1 MSAKDVFIALLGS
14 LVALTGHAQ
23 INTQELGQSAILS
36 QTNSFTGTGL
46 LSVNHSLDVEL
57 NKGQDQSDQHLHTST
72 PLNCCQ
78 LSPDHGQS
86 SQSSQSSGTT
96 ASNIKGSQQSTM
108 SMQLI
113 GYLVAIPSGTFRR
126 GDINKAGYK
135 DELPIHEV
143 EITAFCMQSHEVTWS
158 QYQPCID
165 AGICPDNSASGGD
178 NGWGKDN
185 LPVINVSWMDIT
197 EKYIPWLNN
206 QTGKTFRL
214 PSEAEWEYA
223 ARAGSS
229 TKYSWGNGV
238 DSSKANYDRHNGKTM
253 PVKSYA
259 TNDWGLHNMH
269 GNVWEWTQDCWND
282 NYTGAPK
289 DGSAWVEGDCNRR
302 VKRGGSWEAGAIMMR
317 SAVRFGGLLNKRN
330 RNNGFRLVHD

>member
-1 MSAKDVFIALLGS
+1 MSAKDVLITLLGS
-14 LVALTGHAQ
+14 LVTLTSHAQ
-23 INTQELGQSAILS
+23 INTLELGRSAVLS
-36 QTNSFTGTGL
+36 PTNSFTGTRL
-46 LSVNHSLDVEL
+46 LSENHSLDDEL
-57 NKGQDQSDQHLHTST
+57 NKGLDQSDQDLHTST
-72 PLNCCQ
+72 QSNCHQ
-78 LSPDHGQS
+78 LSSAYGQS
-86 SQSSQSSGTT
+86 SQSDGTVVNNDDGSQRGTT
-96 ASNIKGSQQSTM
+96 AT
-108 SMQLI
+108 QLI
-113 GYLVAIPSGTFRR
+113 GYLVAIPSGSFRM
-126 GDINKAGYK
+126 GDINRVGYD

-143 EITAFCMQSHEVTWS
+143 EIAAFCMQSHEITWN
-158 QYQPCID
+158 QYQYCID
-165 AGICPDNSASGGD
+165 AGVCPDNSASGGD
-178 NGWGKDN
+178 NGWGKGN
-185 LPVINVSWMDIT
+185 RPVINVSWMDIT

-214 PSEAEWEYA
+214 PFEAEWEYA

-238 DSSKANYDRHNGKTM
+238 DSSKANYDHRLNGKTM

-259 TNDWGLHNMH
+259 ANDWGLYDMH

>member
-1 MSAKDVFIALLGS
+1 MSAKDVLITLLGS
-14 LVALTGHAQ
+14 LVTLTSHAQ
-23 INTQELGQSAILS
+23 INTLELGRSGILS
-36 QTNSFTGTGL
+36 PTNSFTGTRL
-46 LSVNHSLDVEL
+46 LSENHSLDDEL
-57 NKGQDQSDQHLHTST
+57 NKGLDQSDQHLQTLT
-72 PLNCCQ
+72 PSNCHQ
-78 LSPDHGQS
+78 LSSVYGQS
-86 SQSSQSSGTT
+86 SQSAGTT
-96 ASNIKGSQQSTM
+96 ATNAEGSQQSTITTR
-108 SMQLI
+108 LI
-113 GYLVAIPSGTFRR
+113 GHLVAIPSGNFSR
-126 GDINKAGYK
+126 GDINGAGYK

-178 NGWGKDN
+178 NGWGKAN

-238 DSSKANYDRHNGKTM
+238 DSSKANYDRHNSKTM

-259 TNDWGLHNMH
+259 ANDWGLYDMH

-289 DGSAWVEGDCNRR
+289 DGTAWIEGDCNRR
-302 VKRGGSWEAGAIMMR
+302 VKRGGSWEAGAILMR